1 MSADKCVLIL
11 HSVSYVQLYRQRQ
24 VASIYPAITR
34 SFSCVPYSFFHLYSF
49 PGTRFGLL
57 DPCREYR
64 FAGCILGS
72 GDCSGIHISVW
83 LTICLCRWACCL
95 YCPIQNLK
103 ILVFYVLISFRMES
117 LGGGVSDVYSVS
129 IQCYTFHLWA
139 PLLLLMILCVEMF
152 FFGASFSKFIS
163 GLIFSNQPCV
173 RESPVNWFSCSL
185 TFLLSW
191 PLDSS
196 WMVWEPV
203 CSFIKNMMK
212 MEYGCLFGKGTQ
224 QWDTGI
230 YAIYSSW
237 IRCLL
242 WPEWMY
248 VMSYQPY
255 FQ

>member
-117 LGGGVSDVYSVS
+117 LGGGGIWCLFCLHSMLYFPFMST
-129 IQCYTFHLWA
+129 I
-139 PLLLLMILCVEMF
+139 
-152 FFGASFSKFIS
+152 ASF
-163 GLIFSNQPCV
+163 NDTMCWNV
-173 RESPVNWFSCSL
+173 
-185 TFLLSW
+185 
-191 PLDSS
+191 
-196 WMVWEPV
+196 
-203 CSFIKNMMK
+203 
-212 MEYGCLFGKGTQ
+212 LFWCQ
-224 QWDTGI
+224 
-230 YAIYSSW
+230 
-237 IRCLL
+237 L
-242 WPEWMY
+242 
-248 VMSYQPY
+248 
-255 FQ
+255 